1 MFVLGGF
8 LFIVGRLIIAA
19 ICAFLLFVVVEATRP
34 ADSERLVMGAILAV
48 AFLGIG
54 GWSLFAIFR
63 VVRRDAFGAAQE
75 EAARVRYTDR
85 HS

>member
-8 LFIVGRLIIAA
+8 LFIVGRLMIAA
-19 ICAFLLFVVVEATRP
+19 ICAFLLFVVVEATLP
-34 ADSERLVMGAILAV
+34 MDSELVAMGTILAV
-48 AFLGIG
+48 ALLGIG

-63 VVRRDAFGAAQE
+63 VVRRDAFGAAQQ